1 MSIKWDPVASVPA
14 VPTRLPSVAPDRAGG
29 DNRRPALQAR
39 LLDWYAIN
47 QRALPW
53 RETRDPYAILV
64 SEVMLQQTQ
73 VERVIPKYREFLER
87 FPGFAALAAASRAEV
102 IQCWVPLGYNRRAVR
117 LHELARAVVQR
128 GGLPEEPTEL
138 EQLEGLGA
146 YTAAAV
152 ACFAFGRQV
161 PAVDT
166 NVRRVLGRILSSGG
180 YDVQPSARRCAELA
194 REVLPVGRAEDWNQ
208 ALMDL
213 GATIC
218 TARAP
223 ACQRGPVADLCA
235 ARPWLAEGKGESE
248 KRAAEAKAPYAAAER
263 FEGSSRYYRGQI
275 VRRLGAL
282 ETGRLMSVDALGSAI
297 RADYS
302 PVERPWLLSMLRAL
316 QSDGLAR
323 LHGGEDLGGEELLV
337 GLP

>member
-1 MSIKWDPVASVPA
+1 
-14 VPTRLPSVAPDRAGG
+14 
-29 DNRRPALQAR
+29 
-39 LLDWYAIN
+39 
-47 QRALPW
+47 
-53 RETRDPYAILV
+53 
-64 SEVMLQQTQ
+64 MLQQTQ
-73 VERVIPKYREFLER
+73 VERVIPKYRQFLER
-87 FPGFAALAAASRAEV
+87 FPSFAALAAASRAEV

-128 GGLPEEPTEL
+128 GGLPEEPAEL
-138 EQLEGLGA
+138 ERLEGLGA

-166 NVRRVLGRILSSGG
+166 NVRRVLSRIISGG
-180 YDVQPSARRCAELA
+180 GDDAQPSARQCAELA
-194 REVLPVGRAEDWNQ
+194 RDVLPVGRAEDWNQ

-223 ACQRGPVADLCA
+223 ACRRCPVADLCA
-235 ARPWLAEGKGESE
+235 ARPGLAEGEGRGASA

-282 ETGRLMSVDALGSAI
+282 EAGGLMDVDALGCAI

-302 PVERPWLLSMLRAL
+302 PVERPWLLNMLRAL

-323 LHGGEDLGGEELLV
+323 LHGGEELGGEELLV
-337 GLP
+337 GLPVEPLRQPAAPSRSRY